1 MSHVEV
7 TRRGRVLEVK
17 LNKPKV
23 NAIDVAMSQDMGR
36 AFALLRDDPDLWVGI
51 LTADG
56 DRIFSAGWD
65 LKALNAGEMS
75 LDNWWETA
83 DYGIGGFGGLTENW
97 QMNKP
102 VICALN
108 GMAIGGGFE
117 IAMSCDLIIAA

>member
-1 MSHVEV
+1 MSSFVEV
-7 TRRGRVLEVK
+7 VRNGHILEVK

-75 LDNWWETA
+75 LDNCGKRPITA
-83 DYGIGGFGGLTENW
+83 LA
-97 QMNKP
+97 
-102 VICALN
+102 VLAV
-108 GMAIGGGFE
+108 
-117 IAMSCDLIIAA
+117 

>member
-83 DYGIGGFGGLTENW
+83 DYGIGGFGGLTFW
-97 QMNKP
+97 
-102 VICALN
+102 VRARAWAARHL
-108 GMAIGGGFE
+108 AI
-117 IAMSCDLIIAA
+117 SP